1 MNQNKKSSWR
11 RNVQQ
16 QKFFYLWQQ
25 NYFLPSK
32 LAILPCMQEVTV
44 SIPGPQTRRD
54 VATLNIMPDDV
65 KMLRASIHEL

>member
-1 MNQNKKSSWR
+1 
-11 RNVQQ
+11 
-16 QKFFYLWQQ
+16 
-25 NYFLPSK
+25 
-32 LAILPCMQEVTV
+32 MQEVTV